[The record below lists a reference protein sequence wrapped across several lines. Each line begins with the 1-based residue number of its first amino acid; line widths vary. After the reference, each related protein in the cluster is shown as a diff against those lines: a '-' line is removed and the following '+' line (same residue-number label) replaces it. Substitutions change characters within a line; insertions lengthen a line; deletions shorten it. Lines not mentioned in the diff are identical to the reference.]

1 MPNLLND
8 TNLFAKVLKTLDIL
22 QTKCELIFEPT
33 LRDRTKITWHKLPA
47 KVPKR
52 PDILLTECQ
61 VIFEPTLRYFL
72 FLMTSLLISETSCAN
87 KVDLIN

>member
-33 LRDRTKITWHKLPA
+33 LR
-47 KVPKR
+47 
-52 PDILLTECQ
+52 
-61 VIFEPTLRYFL
+61 YFL